1 MSIFRLSFSNF
12 KRSLREYGML
22 ILSLGFSVFIFFN
35 FQNMVYSDSMKV
47 LQELKKDYI
56 DMIIQA
62 ASVVFVV
69 FLFFFIWYAVNVF
82 LRQRK
87 KEIGIYIFM
96 GVDNAGIG
104 KMFALE
110 ALFMGLSALI
120 SGLFFGVLFSKL
132 FQMLLLRMSE
142 ISVEIRFSVSLKP
155 MVITGLM
162 FGSIYGFMILK
173 GYYSLKKSSVL
184 SLISGAKQ
192 KEITQRNPVVSVLLA
207 LFGGAVLAAGYFFA
221 WDTKGLEALEHG
233 LLAVILVIV
242 GIYLLFDGLIPELLK
257 RLIGNKKF
265 LYKKERSLWMNSLA
279 FRMKKN

>member
-47 LQELKKDYI
+47 LQEFKKDYI

-162 FGSIYGFMILK
+162 FGSIYG
-173 GYYSLKKSSVL
+173 
-184 SLISGAKQ
+184 
-192 KEITQRNPVVSVLLA
+192 
-207 LFGGAVLAAGYFFA
+207 
-221 WDTKGLEALEHG
+221 
-233 LLAVILVIV
+233 
-242 GIYLLFDGLIPELLK
+242 
-257 RLIGNKKF
+257 
-265 LYKKERSLWMNSLA
+265 
-279 FRMKKN
+279 